1 MRRLLCIL
9 VCLAIGGG
17 FAGRPAKGDAP
28 RFEEFAARHCVDCH
42 SGGSP
47 EAGLDLS
54 KLSHDLDDPT
64 AFGRYVTIHD
74 RVAAGEMPPADAAQP
89 SPDERTAILARLD
102 DALSKADR
110 TRIARD
116 GRAGIRRMT
125 RSEYENTLRDLLA
138 LPHLDLR
145 DLLPPD
151 GRVAGYDKVAD
162 GQDLSPIH
170 MAAYTAAAEAAL
182 DVAIATRSTPPPVV
196 KRRIYPAAPWR
207 FQYNLVQGTY
217 VLLDG
222 PKPDPALPFT
232 NPDEP
237 PKNPFGTDPIS
248 IYRNDRF
255 EFIAEHKINESHSSV
270 GMLMANVGDLFG
282 TLEAS
287 PIHAGP
293 HRIRL
298 SLWGF
303 QWNAGKV
310 EPVAV
315 PQAAALRA
323 HRETRENRE
332 GRHLATIT
340 AASLAPRETEI
351 MAWLDEPEVLVVDPV
366 SIPWFGGTLTVN
378 RKGGLPTS
386 AHVGAGVALDWVE
399 VEGPLF
405 ESWPPEGHRRLF
417 GNLPI
422 EPLAADAPVIRP
434 ARRPVERQSAFWPKF
449 TDLPPGEQ
457 QPPLETVQSADPAAD
472 ARWLLGGF
480 MNQALRRPI
489 STDEIEPYVHLVK
502 QRLAAKEC
510 FEDAMRRAYVA
521 ILTSASF
528 LFHASDATPDQT
540 AVASRLAYWLWNSP
554 PDEQLLSA
562 AVSGRL
568 ADPTEFR
575 AEVDRLLSDPRSK
588 RFIDDFTDQWLEL
601 RRLEETMPDRD
612 LYPEYS
618 ILLHEGMAAE
628 PRAFIR
634 EAVDEDL
641 PIAALADPDF
651 AMLTQ
656 RLAEHYGIPGVEG
669 AEVRRVPLPPESP
682 RGGLLGQ
689 AAIHKL
695 TANGTTTSPVK
706 RGVWVMDRLFG
717 ERPPPPPPSV
727 MAIEP
732 DTRGTT
738 TVREQL
744 ARHRDVA
751 ACSSCHS
758 KIDPPGFALESF
770 DPVGGFRDRYRTAG
784 AGDVPPERATA
795 IWPVVYKLGPAVDAS
810 GKLPDGCEFAGLTGL
825 TRHLAEDPRR
835 LARGFVHHL
844 ACYATGAEIGYADR
858 QAVDAILDA
867 AAPSHYGLRS
877 LIHALAASP
886 LFVPR

>member
-1 MRRLLCIL
+1 MSRLHCIL
-9 VCLAIGGG
+9 ICMAIGSGLVV
-17 FAGRPAKGDAP
+17 RPAAGHASQVEQ
-28 RFEEFAARHCVDCH
+28 FFSRHCLDCH

-54 KLSHDLDDPT
+54 KLSADLDDPA

-74 RVAAGEMPPADAAQP
+74 RIAAGEMPPADASQP
-89 SPDERTAILARLD
+89 APDERAAILTRLD
-102 DALSKADR
+102 DALLTADR
-110 TRIARD
+110 RRIARD

-162 GQDLSPIH
+162 GQDLSPMH

-196 KRRIYPAAPWR
+196 KRRIYPASVWR
-207 FQYNLVQGTY
+207 MQYNLVQGTY

-222 PKPDPALPFT
+222 PRPDPVLPFT
-232 NPDEP
+232 KPDGP
-237 PKNPFGTDPIS
+237 PKNPFGTEAIS

-255 EFIAEHKINESHSSV
+255 EMIAEHKINESHSSV
-270 GMLMANVGDLFG
+270 GMLMANVGALFG
-282 TLEAS
+282 TLDAS

-293 HRIRL
+293 YRIRV

-315 PQAAALRA
+315 PQAAAIRA

-332 GRHLATIT
+332 GRHLATFT
-340 AASLAPRETEI
+340 AESLTPRETEI
-351 MAWLDEPEVLVVDPV
+351 VAWLDEPDVLVVDPV
-366 SIPWFGGTLTVN
+366 SIPWFGSTLSISVDG
-378 RKGGLPTS
+378 RFATS

-399 VEGPLF
+399 VEGPLY
-405 ESWPPEGHRRLF
+405 ESWPPESHRRLF

-422 EPLAADAPVIRP
+422 EPLPADAPVIRP

-449 TDLPPGEQ
+449 ADLPPAEQ
-457 QPPLETVQSADPAAD
+457 QPPLETVQSADPVAD
-472 ARWLLGGF
+472 ARRLLGSF
-480 MNQALRRPI
+480 MNRALRRPV
-489 STDEIEPYVHLVK
+489 STDEIEPYVHLVE

-521 ILTSASF
+521 ILMSAAF
-528 LFHASDATPDQT
+528 LFHPSDAAPDQT
-540 AVASRLAYWLWNSP
+540 ALASRLAYWLWDSP
-554 PDEQLLSA
+554 PDEPLLSA
-562 AVSGRL
+562 AASGRL
-568 ADPTEFR
+568 ADPAVLR
-575 AEVDRLLSDPRSK
+575 AEVDRLLADPRSR

-601 RRLEETMPDRD
+601 RRLDETMPDRD

-634 EAVDEDL
+634 EGIDKDL
-641 PIAALADPDF
+641 PIAALVDPDF

-656 RLAEHYGIPGVEG
+656 RLAEHYGIAGVEG
-669 AEVRRVPLPPESP
+669 AEVRRVPLPPGRS

-717 ERPPPPPPSV
+717 ERPPPPPANV

-751 ACSSCHS
+751 ACAGCHS

-770 DPVGGFRDRYRTAG
+770 DPVGSFRDRYRTAG
-784 AGDVPPERATA
+784 KGDDPPERSRVV
-795 IWPVVYKLGPAVDAS
+795 WPVAYRLGPAVDAS
-810 GKLPDGCEFAGLTGL
+810 GSLPDGYAFDGIAGL

-835 LARGFVHHL
+835 LARGFIHHL

-858 QAVDAILDA
+858 RVVDAILDDA
-867 AAPSHYGLRS
+867 ASAGYGLRS
-877 LIHALAASP
+877 LVHAVANSELIA
-886 LFVPR
+886 PR

>member
-1 MRRLLCIL
+1 MRRLSCIL
-9 VCLAIGGG
+9 VCLVLAGGLV
-17 FAGRPAKGDAP
+17 GRPAEGDAL
-28 RFEEFAARHCVDCH
+28 RFEEFAERHCLDCH

-54 KLSHDLDDPT
+54 KLSTDLDDPA
-64 AFGRYVTIHD
+64 AFGRYVTIYD
-74 RVAAGEMPPADAAQP
+74 RIAAGEMPPADAAQP
-89 SPDERTAILARLD
+89 APDERAAILTRLD
-102 DALSKADR
+102 DAILTADR
-110 TRIARD
+110 RRIARD

-145 DLLPPD
+145 ELLPPD

-162 GQDLSPIH
+162 GQDLSPMH

-182 DVAIATRSTPPPVV
+182 DVAIATRSTPPPVA
-196 KRRIYPAAPWR
+196 KRRIYPAAPFR

-222 PKPDPALPFT
+222 PKPDPALPFMS
-232 NPDEP
+232 PDEP

-270 GMLMANVGDLFG
+270 GMLMANVGSLFG
-282 TLEAS
+282 TLEVS

-293 HRIRL
+293 HRIRV
-298 SLWGF
+298 SIWGF

-332 GRHLATIT
+332 GRHLATFT
-340 AASLAPRETEI
+340 AESLTPRETEI

-399 VEGPLF
+399 VEGPLY
-405 ESWPPEGHRRLF
+405 ESWPPESHQRLF
-417 GNLPI
+417 GDLPI
-422 EPLAADAPVIRP
+422 RTLAADAGVIRP
-434 ARRPVERQSAFWPKF
+434 TRRPVERQTAFWPKF
-449 TDLPPGEQ
+449 TDLSPEEQ
-457 QPPLETVQSADPAAD
+457 QPPLQTVQSTDPIAD
-472 ARWLLGGF
+472 ARRLLGGF
-480 MNQALRRPI
+480 MNRALRRAV
-489 STDEIEPYVHLVK
+489 STDEIEPYVHLVE

-510 FEDAMRRAYVA
+510 FEDAMKRAYVA
-521 ILTSASF
+521 ILTSAAF
-528 LFHASDATPDQT
+528 LFHPSDVASDQT
-540 AVASRLAYWLWNSP
+540 ALASRLAYWLWDSP
-554 PDEQLLSA
+554 PDEPLQSA
-562 AVSGRL
+562 AASGRL
-568 ADPTEFR
+568 ADPAVLR
-575 AEVDRLLSDPRSK
+575 AEVDRLLADPRSR

-601 RRLEETMPDRD
+601 RRLDETMPDRD

-634 EAVDEDL
+634 EALDKDL
-641 PIAALADPDF
+641 PIAAIVDPDF

-656 RLAEHYGIPGVEG
+656 RLAEHYGIAGVEG
-669 AEVRRVPLPPESP
+669 AEVRRVPLPPDSS

-717 ERPPPPPPSV
+717 ERPPPPPANV

-770 DPVGGFRDRYRTAG
+770 DPVGGFRDRYRTVG
-784 AGDVPPERATA
+784 KGDIPPERERVV
-795 IWPVVYKLGPAVDAS
+795 WPVVYKLGPAVDAS
-810 GKLPDGCEFAGLTGL
+810 GKLPDGCEFAGLAGL

-835 LARGFVHHL
+835 LARGFIHHL

-858 QAVDAILDA
+858 RVVDAILDA
-867 AAPSHYGLRS
+867 AAPFGYGLRS
-877 LIHALAASP
+877 LVHGLAASELLGP
-886 LFVPR
+886 P